1 MWPRATNPEN
11 WLPQSQFIK
20 VISTVRV
27 RRTGGSEIHERVA
40 QLFVVVHNRI
50 WQNQQGKIGFCLLG
64 QISVQNFVLKAI
76 CAFFKSPYHVYN
88 GCIILMDK

>member
-40 QLFVVVHNRI
+40 QLFVVVHTLSSLAILLAVYESSCLCDMNTLI
-50 WQNQQGKIGFCLLG
+50 IEPLQSKASGCPKSTYKFCPILL
-64 QISVQNFVLKAI
+64 L
-76 CAFFKSPYHVYN
+76 
-88 GCIILMDK
+88 L

>member
-20 VISTVRV
+20 VISTVRI

-40 QLFVVVHNRI
+40 QLFVVVHRI
-50 WQNQQGKIGFCLLG
+50 PSTKIPEASSEIFSLAEITRTPFFLSLALL
-64 QISVQNFVLKAI
+64 IALS
-76 CAFFKSPYHVYN
+76 
-88 GCIILMDK
+88 

>member
-20 VISTVRV
+20 VISTVRI

-40 QLFVVVHNRI
+40 QLFVVVT
-50 WQNQQGKIGFCLLG
+50 QKSTLLRE
-64 QISVQNFVLKAI
+64 L
-76 CAFFKSPYHVYN
+76 
-88 GCIILMDK
+88 